1 MERDMDLVKEI
12 LAHLRDGNYHV
23 EEEIERHSEEEI
35 IYHLKIMS
43 ENDLVDVEL
52 KEVASKESGGKK
64 EWVIGR
70 MGGLTWRGHEFLDAA
85 ENASAWQQAKD
96 FVQEQGSNV
105 PFAVLQK
112 MMMAY
117 IKQEAGLS

>member
-1 MERDMDLVKEI
+1 MERDMELVKEI
-12 LAHLRDGNYHV
+12 LAQLRDGNYQI
-23 EEEIERHSEEEI
+23 EEEIDGHSEDEI
-35 IYHLKIMS
+35 IYHLKIME

-52 KEVASKESGGKK
+52 SEMTNTRTGKEK
-64 EWVIGR
+64 EWMIGAV
-70 MGGLTWRGHEFLDAA
+70 GGLTWKGHEFLDAA

-105 PFAVLQK
+105 PFAILQK
-112 MMMAY
+112 VMMAY

>member
-12 LAHLRDGNYHV
+12 LAQLRDGNYHV

-35 IYHLKIMS
+35 IYHLKIME
-43 ENDLVDVEL
+43 ENDLVDAEL
-52 KEVASKESGGKK
+52 NEVAHTEEPRKRKWVVGK
-64 EWVIGR
+64 I
-70 MGGLTWRGHEFLDAA
+70 GLTWKGHEFLDAA